1 MRKEHDIIG
10 TVELPDDFYG
20 GIHTKR
26 ALENF
31 AVSGYKIDEDF
42 IKAYGLVKLACLKT
56 IASQETEAKSK
67 VQNAESGK
75 EYDDFCHCEEQ
86 NDEAIQKEISPS
98 IPLTP
103 NPSPSRGEGSKNQT
117 SKPPSLQ
124 ASIIAACEEM
134 IEGHLSGYIVVDALQ
149 GGSGTSLNM
158 NVNEVIANRALE
170 ILNKP
175 KGSYDIISPLND
187 INKYQSTNDTFPTAL
202 KIAAIYKLRA
212 LEKSVINL
220 QEALQDKEKEFSDV
234 VKIGRTEL
242 TEAVLTTVGKEFSAY
257 AEAISRD
264 RWRIYKCEERLRV
277 VNIGGT
283 AIGTGL
289 GAKKKYI
296 FQVIEEL
303 RELTGIGLARAEN
316 MIENTQNADVFSEIS
331 GILKAHACNLI
342 KISNDLR
349 LLNSY
354 DEINL
359 PSVQAGSS
367 IMPGKVNPVIPEMV
381 GQIGLK
387 VLGNDVIISHA
398 TALGQLELNHN
409 MPLIAF
415 SILENLQLLINTNQ
429 IFAERCINGITVNE
443 EKLKSDLYSSTAS
456 LTALLPK
463 LGYEKLSEISEDLKK
478 QKIGLKEYILK
489 NNILTEEEFKYLI
502 SAEHVLAL
510 GEN

>member
-1 MRKEHDIIG
+1 MHIEHDILG
-10 TVELPDDFYG
+10 TIEIEDDSYT

-31 AVSGYKIDEDF
+31 AVSGYRIDEDF
-42 IKAYGLVKLACLKT
+42 IKAYGLVKLACVKT
-56 IASQETEAKSK
+56 ILNIEEKG
-67 VQNAESGK
+67 EREK
-75 EYDDFCHCEEQ
+75 EKE
-86 NDEAIQKEISPS
+86 NEAIIKAC
-98 IPLTP
+98 
-103 NPSPSRGEGSKNQT
+103 GEMSEGKLNRY
-117 SKPPSLQ
+117 
-124 ASIIAACEEM
+124 
-134 IEGHLSGYIVVDALQ
+134 IEVDALQ
-149 GGSGTSLNM
+149 GGAGTSLNM

-170 ILNKP
+170 ILGKP

-202 KIAAIYKLRA
+202 KIAAIYKFRE
-212 LEKSVINL
+212 LEKAAIEL
-220 QEALQDKEKEFSDV
+220 QEALQRKEQEFANI

-242 TEAVLTTVGKEFSAY
+242 QEAVLTTLGKEFSAY

-289 GAKKKYI
+289 GAPKKYI
-296 FQVIEEL
+296 FQVIENL

-316 MIENTQNADVFSEIS
+316 LVENTQNADIFSEVS
-331 GILKAHACNLI
+331 GILKAHATNLI

-349 LLNSY
+349 LLDSY
-354 DEINL
+354 EEICL
-359 PSVQAGSS
+359 PPVQSGSS
-367 IMPGKVNPVIPEMV
+367 IMPGKVNPVIAEMV

-415 SILENLQLLINTNQ
+415 TLLESLNLLINTNR
-429 IFAERCINGITVNE
+429 IFAKKCIDGIKANE
-443 EKLKSDLYSSTAS
+443 EKLKSDLHSSTAT

-463 LGYEKLSEISEDLKK
+463 LGYEKLSEISQKLKETK
-478 QKIGLKEYILK
+478 TSVKEYILE
-489 NNILTEEEFKYLI
+489 NNLMNEEEFEYLI
-502 SAEHVLAL
+502 SAECVLSI
-510 GEN
+510 